1 MTHYIR
7 DVSIGY
13 VNLSPEAFHMWAKHY
28 YKCKQDFKSPDRFSP
43 VPYFLLCRSI
53 ELEIKSRHLQNKNRK
68 EVKDKFR
75 HNLVKAY
82 KALDD
87 KHKALD
93 GKELEVLKKADK
105 IYSSKGFEY
114 FDPEHALKGYS
125 NFPNLVSLD
134 AVTKKLIQS

>member
-1 MTHYIR
+1 MTQYIR
-7 DVSIGY
+7 NVSVGY
-13 VNLSPEAFHMWAKHY
+13 INLSPDAFHMWAQHY
-28 YKCKQDFKSPDRFSP
+28 YKCKQDFKSPERFSP

-68 EVKDKFR
+68 KVKDKFG

-82 KALDD
+82 NDLDGE
-87 KHKALD
+87 HKVLD

-134 AVTKKLIQS
+134 AVAKKLIQR